1 MADKLF
7 RTYYNEKTELSAAL
21 DAGKILVQSGTDEPK
36 KVDANLFASQL
47 DLNSKENTSNKQNS
61 LAVDGTGLK
70 YPTVDAVNA
79 ANDIQN
85 TELQLSQKF
94 TSFGES
100 YVNNFRSNMLD
111 LGDEFFTSSAGYQI
125 GKNKQLGLEP
135 SLQMLPISG
144 QAGKLR
150 SIGSNRINDFTV
162 SRNSTA
168 TYIDEDGL
176 IKTALAN
183 VPRFDYSEGLD
194 PSLLLEPQSTNLVTY
209 SEDFSNSYWNK
220 PRSSVVS
227 GFSSP
232 NGSLSAFKLVE
243 DTSTASHYLNRSFTV
258 GNTNLDYT
266 FRIKVKKAE
275 RNNIWIQLYASG
287 GTVVEAAAFFNLTT
301 KVFTSLSGGI
311 VCDYNDL
318 ADGYIDVKA
327 IINCGNNNNLQTN
340 VYIANSTPVIS
351 YTGDGTSG
359 VFIFGAQLE
368 QSSFATSY
376 IPTSGTTVTRLADVV
391 NNAGDVNTFNSSEG
405 VLYAEIKGF
414 TDLIPSSNY
423 IQLSKNGESG
433 FSNSLVIQRRDNGFL
448 RIYSNGSAT
457 QDIQFNENIDFTENH
472 KIAVL
477 YKLNGYK
484 LFIDG
489 ASKPLYLTP
498 TQSVFSGLDNL
509 SFDLRGASNW
519 SDLIKD
525 LRVYKTALTDAQLTE
540 LTTL

>member
-100 YVNNFRSNMLD
+100 YVNNFRSSMLD

-150 SIGSNRINDFTV
+150 SIGSNRVNDFTIA
-162 SRNSTA
+162 RNSTA

-183 VPRFDYSEGLD
+183 VPRFDYYDSLD
-194 PSLLLEPQSTNLVTY
+194 PSLLLEPQGTNLFTY
-209 SEDFSNSYWNK
+209 SEDFSDASWIK
-220 PRSSVVS
+220 S
-227 GFSSP
+227 GFGTGSVAIATSNFSISPDGSQTADRLIVDLNGGSSGGDQSLIQKNVNVS
-232 NGSLSAFKLVE
+232 NGS
-243 DTSTASHYLNRSFTV
+243 YNRSIYIKTNDNSIKQILLACSAADINFTKITVNGNWQRFNITNNVTSSSTNIVV
-258 GNTNLDYT
+258 GL
-266 FRIKVKKAE
+266 
-275 RNNIWIQLYASG
+275 RNAGGVTGLSDSADLSIW
-287 GTVVEAAAFFNLTT
+287 
-301 KVFTSLSGGI
+301 
-311 VCDYNDL
+311 
-318 ADGYIDVKA
+318 
-327 IINCGNNNNLQTN
+327 
-340 VYIANSTPVIS
+340 
-351 YTGDGTSG
+351 
-359 VFIFGAQLE
+359 GAQAE
-368 QSSFATSY
+368 QSSVASSY
-376 IPTSGTTVTRLADVV
+376 IPTSGSTVTRLADVV
-391 NNAGDVNTFNSSEG
+391 DGAGDVNTFNSTEG
-405 VLYAEIKGF
+405 VLYAEIKTNQALGNGF
-414 TDLIPSSNY
+414 GITLN
-423 IQLSKNGESG
+423 NGG
-433 FSNSLVIQRRDNGFL
+433 FSNRVFIGKNSANSSVVAIISVSGNVVNISGGNYSDTEFKKIAISYKSGETKLFL
-448 RIYSNGSAT
+448 NGSQIGSTSLTTYTLPSLISLNFDGGGVASFYGECK
-457 QDIQFNENIDFTENH
+457 DI
-472 KIAVL
+472 
-477 YKLNGYK
+477 
-484 LFIDG
+484 
-489 ASKPLYLTP
+489 
-498 TQSVFSGLDNL
+498 
-509 SFDLRGASNW
+509 
-519 SDLIKD
+519 
-525 LRVYKTALTDAQLTE
+525 RVYNTALTDAQLTE